1 MSNSLKAQLLKSGL
15 ADAKRA
21 KKVHQQQLE
30 AGKNAK
36 DETKEAVQKAM
47 EKAERDRLLNLQRKE
62 EQEKKA
68 IVAQIKQLIETNKID
83 RKGADTAYQFTDDKK
98 IKKLYV
104 SALLLNQLAKGQI
117 AVVRFAEAYELVPAP
132 VAAKI
137 AMRDAALVV
146 VLNQAQAKTN
156 TQTPEEE
163 DPYANYQI
171 PDDLMW

>member
-1 MSNSLKAQLLKSGL
+1 MSSLKAQLLKSGL

-30 AGKNAK
+30 AGKHAK

-47 EKAERDRLLNLQRKE
+47 AEKAERDRLLNLQRKE

-83 RKGADTAYQFTDDKK
+83 RKGGEVAYQFTDDKK

-104 SALLLNQLAKGQI
+104 TELLLNQLAKGQI
-117 AVVRFAEAYELVPAP
+117 AVVRFADAYELVPAR
-132 VAAKI
+132 VAEKI

-146 VLNQAQAKTN
+146 VLNQAPANNNEQI
-156 TQTPEEE
+156 PEE

>member
-1 MSNSLKAQLLKSGL
+1 MSSLKAQLLKSGL

-21 KKVHQQQLE
+21 KKIHQQQLE
-30 AGKNAK
+30 AGKHAK

-47 EKAERDRLLNLQRKE
+47 AEKAERDRLLNLQRKE

-68 IVAQIKQLIETNKID
+68 ITAQIKQLIETNKID
-83 RKGADTAYQFTDDKK
+83 RKGAEVAYQFTDDKK

-104 SALLLNQLAKGQI
+104 SELLVNQLAKGQI
-117 AVVRFAEAYELVPAP
+117 AVVRFADAYELVPAR
-132 VAAKI
+132 VAEKI

-146 VLNQAQAKTN
+146 VLNQAPVSN
-156 TQTPEEE
+156 NEQTPEE
-163 DPYANYQI
+163 DPYADYQI

>member
-1 MSNSLKAQLLKSGL
+1 MSSLKAQLLKSGL

-30 AGKNAK
+30 AGKHAK

-47 EKAERDRLLNLQRKE
+47 AEKAERDRLLNLQRKK

-68 IVAQIKQLIETNKID
+68 ITAQIKQLIETNKID
-83 RKGADTAYQFTDDKK
+83 RKGAEVAYQFTDDKK

-104 SALLLNQLAKGQI
+104 SELLVNQLAKGQI
-117 AVVRFAEAYELVPAP
+117 AVVRFADAYELVPAR
-132 VAAKI
+132 VAEKI

-146 VLNQAQAKTN
+146 VLNQAPVSN
-156 TQTPEEE
+156 NEQTPEE
-163 DPYANYQI
+163 DPYADYQI

>member
-1 MSNSLKAQLLKSGL
+1 MSSLKAQLLKSGL

-30 AGKNAK
+30 AGKHAK

-47 EKAERDRLLNLQRKE
+47 AEKAERDRLLNLQRKE

-83 RKGADTAYQFTDDKK
+83 RKGAEVAYQFTDDKK

-104 SALLLNQLAKGQI
+104 SELLVNQLAKGQI
-117 AVVRFAEAYELVPAP
+117 AVVRFADAYELVPAR
-132 VAAKI
+132 VAEKI

-146 VLNQAQAKTN
+146 VLNQAPVSN
-156 TQTPEEE
+156 NEQTPEE
-163 DPYANYQI
+163 DPYADYQI